1 MKTENLEQLPIYQK
15 ALEMLKITDALI
27 KTIPEDNEMLLET
40 KAQFMR
46 EDAYMIPSKI
56 AGAVGVDLYDLKMEN
71 AAIIRKSAREL
82 YVTAGS
88 LRFEPDFKDSEYVEL
103 LRATIEEFR
112 LLFIDWVAAFDPWN
126 YIIDRWGLFN
136 PPGVSAHDKDIGDEI
151 PFNPKE
157 FLDGI
162 DLEDDDFDE
171 ED

>member
-1 MKTENLEQLPIYQK
+1 MKRERLEQLPIYKK
-15 ALEMLKITDALI
+15 AVEIVQFTDALI
-27 KTIPEDNEMLLET
+27 KTLPEDSEMLLET
-40 KAQFMR
+40 KAQFIR
-46 EDAYMIPSKI
+46 EDAHTVLTKI
-56 AGAVGVDLYDLKMEN
+56 AGAVGTDLYDLKMEN

-112 LLFIDWVAAFDPWN
+112 LLFIDWVATFDPWN

-136 PPGVSAHDKDIGDEI
+136 PPGISVHDKDPGDEI